1 MISKKKSNME
11 QLWIIPTIFLIVSE
25 VMPFLPGNRGHGILH
40 ALYRCLPPKTQT
52 SPSINEF
59 LI

>member
-1 MISKKKSNME
+1 MISKTNME

-25 VMPFLPGNRGHGILH
+25 IMAFLPGNRGHGIFH
-40 ALYRCLPPKTQT
+40 ALYQCIPPKKQT
-52 SPSINEF
+52 SSSINEF